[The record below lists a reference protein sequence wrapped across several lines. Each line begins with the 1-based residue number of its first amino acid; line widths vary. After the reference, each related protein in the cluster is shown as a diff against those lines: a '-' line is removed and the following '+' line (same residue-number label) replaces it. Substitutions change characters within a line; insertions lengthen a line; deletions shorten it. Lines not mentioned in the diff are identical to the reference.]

1 MRISPQFCNPADR
14 VSSAIVGQGE
24 ALDWSGSGDGGRD
37 ALVVDKRFTTLYGVP
52 RRVPTHLAGERD
64 HVDPALESLRDSG
77 WVARSR

>member
-14 VSSAIVGQGE
+14 VSSVIVGQGE
-24 ALDWSGSGDGGRD
+24 ALGWSGDGGGGRD
-37 ALVVDKRFTTLYGVP
+37 ALVVDNRFTSQAGS
-52 RRVPTHLAGERD
+52 PTHLAGEGD